1 MLIKLY
7 RLLAA
12 LTVITFIFTE
22 RLVAD
27 DHPNYVRIPLDG
39 MYVTLNPGITADTLS
54 TEIQTQMFIGLTQFD
69 PQSLKAL
76 PYLAQ
81 KWEAS
86 GDLKE
91 YIFYLRDDVKWT
103 DGEPVTAH
111 DVVWAVRHNILPE
124 TKSELANFLYVLK
137 NGEKIH
143 KGEIKNI
150 TKLGVHVIDNYT
162 VEFKLEHPAIYF
174 PAMAAYTPFWPLPK
188 KTIAM
193 HSEKWSEPEN
203 IVTNGPYKLRGVW
216 KEEQVTI
223 LVKNPDYFESAKVM
237 IPEIQYIVMKPDKA
251 ITMYEYNEIDILGA
265 RYLPI
270 PSEEILRIKTDA
282 KLMPEYRREQS
293 LCTYFYGFNNEK
305 APTDKSLVR
314 KAISAAINRQ
324 LIVEEVIKGE
334 DEPAYTFT
342 RPPIFGS
349 VDPDENIG
357 IRFNPERAREWLT
370 QAGYPDGADFPEFS
384 LVYNTSDL
392 HAKIAQS
399 VKDQLQEHL
408 NITITVKH
416 LPYEEY
422 MKMLTTT
429 GDANMFRYGWC
440 ADYPDAN
447 NWLMEQF
454 HPTKSSNIVRWKN
467 PLFAFLVEKA
477 QIITDA
483 YSRKKLY
490 MKAEH
495 ILCEEEAAIAPIF
508 YFTNP
513 VMVKS
518 WLNATIWPL
527 LGNQIRTWSF
537 KDP

>member
-7 RLLAA
+7 RLLATLIVIA
-12 LTVITFIFTE
+12 LTFPQG
-22 RLVAD
+22 LVAD

-39 MYVTLNPGITADTLS
+39 IYLTLNPGVSADTLS
-54 TEIQTQMFIGLTQFD
+54 TEIQTQMFVGLTQFD
-69 PQSLKAL
+69 PQSLKTL

-81 KWEAS
+81 KWDVS

-91 YIFYLRDDVKWT
+91 YIFYLRQDCKWT
-103 DGEPVTAH
+103 DGDPVTAH

-137 NGEKIH
+137 NGERIH

-150 TKLGVHVIDNYT
+150 TKLGVHVIDKYT
-162 VEFKLEHPAIYF
+162 VKFQLEHPAIYF
-174 PAMAAYTPFWPLPK
+174 PAMVAYTPFWPLPK
-188 KTIAM
+188 RVIAQ
-193 HSEKWSEPEN
+193 HAEKWTEPEN

-223 LVKNPDYFESAKVM
+223 LDKNTDFFESAEVM
-237 IPEIQYIVMKPDKA
+237 IPEIHYIAMKPDKA
-251 ITMYEYNEIDILGA
+251 MTMYEYHEIDILGA
-265 RYLPI
+265 GYLPI
-270 PSEEILRIKTDA
+270 PSEEITRIKTDA
-282 KLMPEYRREQS
+282 KLISEYRREQS

-305 APTDKSLVR
+305 APTDNPLVR
-314 KAISAAINRQ
+314 KAISAAIDRQ
-324 LIVEEVIKGE
+324 LIVEQVIKGE

-349 VDPDENIG
+349 VDSDENIG
-357 IRFNPERAREWLT
+357 IRFNPERAREWLA
-370 QAGYPDGADFPEFS
+370 QAGYPDGAGLPEFS

-408 NITITVKH
+408 NITVTVNH
-416 LPYEEY
+416 LPFEEY
-422 MKMLTTT
+422 MKMLATT
-429 GDANMFRYGWC
+429 GGANMFRYGWC

-454 HPTKSSNIVRWKN
+454 HPTKSGNLVRWQN
-467 PLFAFLVEKA
+467 TEFANLVEKA

-490 MKAEH
+490 RRAEQ
-495 ILCEEEAAIAPIF
+495 ILCEEQAAIAPLF
-508 YFTNP
+508 YYTNP

-537 KDP
+537 NDS

>member
-1 MLIKLY
+1 MATLIVI
-7 RLLAA
+7 A
-12 LTVITFIFTE
+12 LTFPQG
-22 RLVAD
+22 LVAD

-39 MYVTLNPGITADTLS
+39 IYLTLNPGVSADTLS
-54 TEIQTQMFIGLTQFD
+54 TEIQTQMFVGLTQFD
-69 PQSLKAL
+69 PQSLKTL

-81 KWEAS
+81 KWDVS

-91 YIFYLRDDVKWT
+91 YIFYLRQDCKWT
-103 DGEPVTAH
+103 DGDPVTAH

-137 NGEKIH
+137 NGERIH

-150 TKLGVHVIDNYT
+150 TKLGVHVIDKYT
-162 VEFKLEHPAIYF
+162 VKFQLEHPAIYF
-174 PAMAAYTPFWPLPK
+174 PAMVAYTPFWPLPK
-188 KTIAM
+188 RVIAQ
-193 HSEKWSEPEN
+193 HAEKWTEPEN

-223 LVKNPDYFESAKVM
+223 LDKNTDFFESAEVM
-237 IPEIQYIVMKPDKA
+237 IPEIHYIAMKPDKA
-251 ITMYEYNEIDILGA
+251 MTMYEYHEIDILGA
-265 RYLPI
+265 GYLPI
-270 PSEEILRIKTDA
+270 PSEEITRIKTDA
-282 KLMPEYRREQS
+282 KLISEYRREQS

-305 APTDKSLVR
+305 APTDNPLVR
-314 KAISAAINRQ
+314 KAISAAIDRQ
-324 LIVEEVIKGE
+324 LIVEQVIKGE

-349 VDPDENIG
+349 VDSDENIG
-357 IRFNPERAREWLT
+357 IRFNPERAREWLA
-370 QAGYPDGADFPEFS
+370 QAGYPDGAGLPEFS

-408 NITITVKH
+408 NITVTVNH
-416 LPYEEY
+416 LPFEEY
-422 MKMLTTT
+422 MKMLATT
-429 GDANMFRYGWC
+429 GGANMFRYGWC

-454 HPTKSSNIVRWKN
+454 HPTKSGNLVRWQN
-467 PLFAFLVEKA
+467 TEFANLVEKA

-490 MKAEH
+490 RRAEQ
-495 ILCEEEAAIAPIF
+495 ILCEEQAAIAPLF
-508 YFTNP
+508 YYTNP

-537 KDP
+537 NDS